1 MVESAPWWMRG
12 MMSAMY
18 RRRAADVEGAP
29 SAHTLLHRAC
39 STALWAVLCS
49 HALSAQHALPLCLG
63 LRFQPQQAAA
73 DQGSGALRTAW
84 GQRWYRPLTAFG
96 GCERCRCLRQSTA
109 GTTRVHT

>member
-1 MVESAPWWMRG
+1 

-39 STALWAVLCS
+39 NTALWAVLRS
-49 HALSAQHALPLCLG
+49 HASSAQHALPLCLG
-63 LRFQPQQAAA
+63 LRFRPQQAAA
-73 DQGSGALRTAW
+73 EQGWGPLRTAW
-84 GQRWYRPLTAFG
+84 GQSWYRPLTALG
-96 GCERCRCLRQSTA
+96 GCERCRCLQLSTA